1 MQTQLNNIQQRYIK
15 QREQLH
21 KIALMLGYNEL
32 CPSIENAILS
42 TFNKLKIDLLKMD
55 GECLTQSLKCTPSKT
70 ITQLVKLSI
79 QQNDFIFKLNFL
91 IVSKSNIEIVLNHLV
106 EHRFKIPTIVAYR
119 LARFIEKM

>member
-1 MQTQLNNIQQRYIK
+1 MQTQLNNNKQEYIQ

-21 KIALMLGYNEL
+21 KIVLMLGYNDL

-42 TFNKLKIDLLKMD
+42 TFDKLKIDLIKMNGD
-55 GECLTQSLKCTPSKT
+55 CLTETLKCTPSKT

-79 QQNDFIFKLNFL
+79 QQNEFIFKLNFL
-91 IVSKSNIEIVLNHLV
+91 IVSKSNIEIVLKHLV

-119 LARFIEKM
+119 LSQYIETM